1 MWIDSSLEFADA
13 VALDTTGTNTDNI
26 GNNIDIGV
34 ARDIGQGQP
43 LYFVVQVAVAP
54 TSGGS
59 ATIQFS
65 LVSDASSTIATNGSQ
80 TIHYLSDAIAIAT
93 LTAGWTMG
101 IALPFGNTQLG
112 EGGTGYERFLGFQTV
127 TGTAALTAGSVNAF
141 LTNSQYGWTA
151 YPDGNN

>member
-1 MWIDSSLEFADA
+1 MFSYGCPDLAGMGSM
-13 VALDTTGTNTDNI
+13 
-26 GNNIDIGV
+26 
-34 ARDIGQGQP
+34 
-43 LYFVVQVAVAP
+43 FVVA
-54 TSGGS
+54 GE
-59 ATIQFS
+59 
-65 LVSDASSTIATNGSQ
+65 LVSQ
-80 TIHYLSDAIAIAT
+80 AIAIAH

-101 IALPFGNTQLG
+101 SALPFGNRQRG